1 MLFHQEKFSKE
12 ALIEQ
17 AKRNIENLPNI
28 ITVMRI
34 SIALA
39 ILIFYLFIPNTNAT
53 IKFNPIL
60 LYMWEGVYSL
70 FIIFMLWVP
79 TKDIEEEN
87 KWWLISVNMIDVI
100 MMVILAITSGGMASG
115 FSILV
120 LPFVAAICF
129 QVNNRQALFYA
140 AATTL
145 TLFSGIIIDSL
156 IHEDIDISSILLQ
169 VSILSLVSFS
179 VSIFSSM
186 SAINTSRTIHAMQET
201 EIQIAK
207 LNELNKL
214 VLEHANEGL
223 IVFDY
228 NGMVILFNQKASHYI
243 PSIQQQETLPELGN
257 ILTNWQNNVYLPFDD
272 KSLIGGMEFMIHA
285 TPLTEQNPPNL
296 MISLRSY
303 EDVAKETQAN
313 KLASLGQLTANLAH
327 EIRNPLSAIS
337 HANEL
342 LQENNIDDVDEHLKI
357 IIEHNVERINKMIR
371 EILSL
376 NKRDRI
382 NRRVIHIRQYLKSL
396 LTEFMVAHP
405 ESVNCIKV
413 KIECTDENTIFMDED
428 HLQQILDNLM
438 NNAWKY
444 SQKNSDAIKVSVIPL
459 PATGEVVISIGDNGE
474 GVPEEI
480 QDRIFEPFYTTSQEG
495 TGLGLYVARELAQV
509 NNGILRYR
517 NDNKSFELILK
528 ME

>member
-1 MLFHQEKFSKE
+1 MFFRQEKFSKE

-39 ILIFYLFIPNTNAT
+39 ILIFYLFVPDSNTS
-53 IKFNPIL
+53 IKFNSIL
-60 LYMWEGVYSL
+60 LYMWEGFYAC
-70 FIIFMLWVP
+70 FIIFMLWIP
-79 TKDIEEEN
+79 TKTIDEES
-87 KWWLISVNMIDVI
+87 KWWLTSVNMIDVI
-100 MMVILAITSGGMASG
+100 MMVILSLISGGMISG

-145 TLFSGIIIDSL
+145 TLFLGVFIDFV
-156 IHEDIDISSILLQ
+156 IHKDIDISAILLQ
-169 VSILSLVSFS
+169 VGVLSLASFS
-179 VSIFSSM
+179 VAAFSSFG
-186 SAINTSRTIHAMQET
+186 AITTSRTIHAMQET
-201 EIQIAK
+201 EMQIAK

-214 VLEHANEGL
+214 VLEHTHEGI

-228 NGMVILFNQKASHYI
+228 NGMVILFNQKAAHYI
-243 PSIQQQETLPELGN
+243 PTMQQQYALPELGI
-257 ILTNWQNNVYLPFDD
+257 ILTNWQNNVYSSFDD
-272 KSLIGGMEFMIHA
+272 KCLIGGMEFMVHA
-285 TPLTEQNPPNL
+285 SPLTEQDPPYL
-296 MISLRSY
+296 MVSLRSY
-303 EDVAKETQAN
+303 EEVAKETQAN

-382 NRRVIHIRQYLKSL
+382 NRRIIHIRKYLKSF
-396 LTEFMVAHP
+396 LTEFMVSHP

-413 KIECTDENTIFMDED
+413 KIECTEENTIFMDED

-444 SQKNSDAIKVSVIPL
+444 SKKNSDAIRISVIPHPL
-459 PATGEVVISIGDNGE
+459 SQEVAISIGDNGE

-509 NNGILRYR
+509 NNGKLRYR